1 MILVKR
7 IGEIVMQRFFLLFL
21 LFNVSTLVFAQ
32 DSVEIIV
39 LKYRTAEQLIPM
51 VQPLVGRDGAVTGMQ
66 NKLIVRTTPSRMKD
80 VKQVIASLDTQPRKL
95 MITVRQNVARET
107 LEQEASVYGT
117 AGGSHGRI
125 RLPETPTEGGVKVEV
140 GGGRN
145 RVGGKVVS
153 TRDIEDSRDTQRI
166 QVLEGNQ
173 AFIRAG
179 QSVPY
184 TTQTVI
190 QNGRH
195 VTVTEGTTYRDVTS
209 GFYVVPRIS
218 GDQVTLEINPQR
230 NTVGSGGAV
239 NIQQAATT
247 IAGRLGEWI
256 ELGGVGGQSASS
268 GSGTVYSTRSTS
280 MDNRTIFVKVEE
292 VK

>member
-1 MILVKR
+1 
-7 IGEIVMQRFFLLFL
+7 MQRCLFVLLL
-21 LFNVSTLVFAQ
+21 MSASALAFAQ
-32 DSVEIIV
+32 DSVEVIV
-39 LKYRTAEQLIPM
+39 LKYRTAEQLIPL

-66 NKLIVRTTPSRMKD
+66 NKLIVRTTASRMKD

-95 MITVRQNVARET
+95 MITVRQNVAREA

-117 AGGSHGRI
+117 AGGSRGRVT
-125 RLPETPTEGGVKVEV
+125 LPETTTEGGVQVEA

-145 RVGGKVVS
+145 RVGGKIVS
-153 TRDIEDSRDTQRI
+153 TRDLEDSRDTQRI

-184 TTQTVI
+184 TTQTVV
-190 QNGRH
+190 QNGRQ

-209 GFYVVPRIS
+209 GFYVVPRVS
-218 GDQVTLEINPQR
+218 GEQVTLEINPQR
-230 NTVGSGGAV
+230 NTVGAGGAV

-247 IAGRLGEWI
+247 LSGRLGEWI
-256 ELGGVGGQSASS
+256 ELGGVGGQSTSS
-268 GSGTVYSTRSTS
+268 GSGTVYSTRSVS
-280 MDNRTIFVKVEE
+280 SDNRTIFVKVEE

>member
-1 MILVKR
+1 
-7 IGEIVMQRFFLLFL
+7 LLL
-21 LFNVSTLVFAQ
+21 LLWLGASALAFAQ

-39 LKYRTAEQLIPM
+39 LKYRAAEQLIPI
-51 VQPLVGRDGAVTGMQ
+51 VQPLVGKDGAVTGMQ
-66 NKLIVRTTPSRMKD
+66 NKLIVRTTASRMKD
-80 VKQVIASLDTQPRKL
+80 VKQVIAGLDTQPRKL
-95 MITVRQNVARET
+95 MITVRQNVAREA
-107 LEQEASVYGT
+107 LEQEASVF
-117 AGGSHGRI
+117 SRGRMTI
-125 RLPETPTEGGVKVEV
+125 PETATEGGLKAEA
-140 GGGRN
+140 GGGSN

-218 GDQVTLEINPQR
+218 GEQVMLEISPQR
-230 NTVGSGGAV
+230 NTVGASGSV

-247 IAGRLGEWI
+247 LSGRLGEWI
-256 ELGGVGGQSASS
+256 ELGGVGGQSATG

-280 MDNRTIFVKVEE
+280 SDKRSIFVKVEE

>member
-1 MILVKR
+1 M
-7 IGEIVMQRFFLLFL
+7 
-21 LFNVSTLVFAQ
+21 SASALVFAQ

-39 LKYRTAEQLIPM
+39 LKYRSAEQLIPI

-66 NKLIVRTTPSRMKD
+66 NKLIVRTTSSRMKD
-80 VKQVIASLDTQPRKL
+80 VKQVIAGLDTQPRKL
-95 MITVRQNVARET
+95 MITVRQNVAREA

-117 AGGSHGRI
+117 AGGSHGRVT
-125 RLPETPTEGGVKVEV
+125 LPETPTESGVQVEA

-145 RVGGKVVS
+145 RVGGKIVS
-153 TRDIEDSRDTQRI
+153 TRDLEDSRDTQRI

-218 GDQVTLEINPQR
+218 GEQVTLEISPQR
-230 NTVGSGGAV
+230 NTVGASGSV

-247 IAGRLGEWI
+247 ISGRLGEWI
-256 ELGGVGGQSASS
+256 ELGGVGGQSTSG

-280 MDNRTIFVKVEE
+280 SDNRTIFVKVEE

>member
-1 MILVKR
+1 
-7 IGEIVMQRFFLLFL
+7 MQRLLFVL
-21 LFNVSTLVFAQ
+21 LLMSASVLAFAQ

-39 LKYRTAEQLIPM
+39 LKYRSAEQLIPI
-51 VQPLVGRDGAVTGMQ
+51 VQPLVGKDGAVTGMQ

-80 VKQVIASLDTQPRKL
+80 VKQVIAGLDTQPRKL
-95 MITVRQNVARET
+95 MITVRQNVARES
-107 LEQEASVYGT
+107 LDQEASVFGT
-117 AGGSHGRI
+117 AGGSRGRVT
-125 RLPETPTEGGVKVEV
+125 LPETSTEGGLKVEA

-145 RVGGKVVS
+145 RIGGKIVS

-173 AFIRAG
+173 AFIRVG
-179 QSVPY
+179 QSIPY

-190 QNGRH
+190 QNGRQ
-195 VTVTEGTTYRDVTS
+195 VTVTEGTTFRDVTS
-209 GFYVVPRIS
+209 GFYVAPRVS
-218 GDQVTLEINPQR
+218 GEQVTLEISPQR
-230 NTVGSGGAV
+230 NTVGSSGSV
-239 NIQQAATT
+239 NIQQASTT
-247 IAGRLGEWI
+247 LSGRLGEWI

-280 MDNRTIFVKVEE
+280 SDNRSIFVKVEE